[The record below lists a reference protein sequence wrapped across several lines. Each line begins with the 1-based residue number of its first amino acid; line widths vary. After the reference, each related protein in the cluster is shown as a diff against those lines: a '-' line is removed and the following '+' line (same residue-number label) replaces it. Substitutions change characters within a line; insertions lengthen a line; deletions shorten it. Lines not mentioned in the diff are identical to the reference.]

1 MDDENIVEDKEADEF
16 EALIEQIRELR
27 LHRVP
32 GVIRIINFNQII
44 VGGPGEE
51 VDSEEDNSVEEDN
64 RSDGTYTWVSD
75 DDSEGWSSDS
85 DTTQPLY
92 LLSLLFF

>member
-1 MDDENIVEDKEADEF
+1 MDDVEVREDIQASEF
-16 EALIEQIRELR
+16 EAMIEQLRQLR
-27 LHRVP
+27 LQGVP
-32 GVIRIINFNQII
+32 GIIQIINFNQII
-44 VGGPGEE
+44 VGRPREE
-51 VDSEEDNSVEEDN
+51 EEMEDNSDES
-64 RSDGTYTWVSD
+64 RSGGTFTDWESY

>member
-44 VGGPGEE
+44 VGRPGEE
-51 VDSEEDNSVEEDN
+51 VEMEDNSDES
-64 RSDGTYTWVSD
+64 RSGGTFTDWESY